1 MSLLRS
7 LLSTFLGPREEVANG
22 FTYAI
27 GFVTLIEEA
36 VDDDGES
43 ICFVE
48 NFNTNSVTKAI
59 TRTIILAMPLL
70 TLLPTP
76 LSTPGL

>member
-48 NFNTNSVTKAI
+48 IFNTNSVTKAI
-59 TRTIILAMPLL
+59 TIILAMPLL